1 MACQAAPAT
10 LKSAFLEPVRAVGG
24 CLRVGAA
31 CSSCAAAIL
40 VTSRISP
47 LHPSALPLLLL
58 HPRPTPAWCIPTPSV
73 QVAAQL
79 SAELAVEM
87 CGRKDEDFM
96 GLFTGRT
103 SSLARGLFCA
113 AAAAAISALIW
124 AWRDAAGARQR
135 PQPPAPPGR
144 SALPPSQPA
153 SRPPPPCA
161 AAAGVLSALEASR
174 DALAKRVEGLVHC
187 KNEFQARRRGR
198 PWVGDGLLGQGQHR

>member
-58 HPRPTPAWCIPTPSV
+58 HPRRTPAWCIPTPSV

-135 PQPPAPPGR
+135 PQPPASPGR

-153 SRPPPPCA
+153 SRPPPLVPQRRACCRRWRPAATRWPSGWRAWCA
-161 AAAGVLSALEASR
+161 ARTSSR
-174 DALAKRVEGLVHC
+174 QGGGGDHGLGMAC
-187 KNEFQARRRGR
+187 
-198 PWVGDGLLGQGQHR
+198 